1 MDPIVKVPIR
11 PDSRRRGC
19 DSSGP
24 GRPALVPAS
33 LCFSKQPPG
42 KASSTNNSP
51 SQDAEA
57 GTATGWGDAVVI
69 AHNSSPS
76 VASLGIGGHFIQHRA
91 TEQPLPYVPD
101 TRHDR
106 PGFVQIRIDASG
118 VDGEAAVPLPHSL
131 ESWTRGQGCNHS

>member
-11 PDSRRRGC
+11 PDSRRRGS
-19 DSSGP
+19 DASGP

-57 GTATGWGDAVVI
+57 GTATGWSAVVVI
-69 AHNSSPS
+69 AHKSSPS

-91 TEQPLPYVPD
+91 TEQPLIHIAD

-106 PGFVQIRIDASG
+106 TDFVQIRIDASG
-118 VDGEAAVPLPHSL
+118 IDGEAAVPLTHSL
-131 ESWTRGQGCNHS
+131 ESWPRGQGCNHS